1 MKILIDGRLISD
13 KETGISRYSEELLKI
28 YIDIYGKEN
37 ITLIVNESSEKN
49 FDGLKVIKTIYYP
62 FNILHFFKFH
72 KLLQTIE
79 FDIYHSMFYSN
90 SFFKVKNK
98 IYITTVHDL
107 MYKLVPNFFRKN
119 SFVNKLAIFYFDVIV
134 KRSLANS
141 DIIIAVSK
149 ATQND
154 IMNVYQKKSI
164 VITEGINDLTTT
176 DEKLEIDEKEIV
188 KNDYFLYVG
197 NNRPHKNLDF
207 LKECYLSSNTTK
219 KLIIVGHKGNNI
231 KEIDKNIIYTGYIND
246 FTLKLLYKNSSAFVF
261 PSLYEGFGLPILEA
275 ISLDTLVLSSNAG
288 SLSEF
293 GEYNI
298 KYFNPYKKE
307 ELISL
312 MNNIDNFTFD
322 TKAKDYLLNQYNWD
336 IVKEQIKNL
345 YKEYINV

>member
-1 MKILIDGRLISD
+1 M
-13 KETGISRYSEELLKI
+13 
-28 YIDIYGKEN
+28 
-37 ITLIVNESSEKN
+37 
-49 FDGLKVIKTIYYP
+49 YYP

-72 KLLQTIE
+72 KFLQTIE
-79 FDIYHSMFYSN
+79 FDVYHSMFYSN

-98 IYITTVHDL
+98 IYIITVHDL
-107 MYKLVPNFFRKN
+107 MYKLVPGFFRKN
-119 SFVNKLAIFYFDVIV
+119 GFVNKLAILYFDLIV

-141 DIIIAVSK
+141 DIIISVSK

-154 IMNVYQKKSI
+154 IMKVYKKTSL
-164 VITEGINDLTTT
+164 VITEGINDLTTA
-176 DEKLEIDEKEIV
+176 DERTEIDEKNII

-207 LKECYLSSNTTK
+207 LKNCYLTSETTK
-219 KLIIVGHKGNNI
+219 KLVIVGHRGIDI
-231 KEIDKNIIYTGYIND
+231 KKNDKNIIYTGYIND
-246 FTLKLLYKNSSAFVF
+246 FTLKFLYQNSSAFVF
-261 PSLYEGFGLPILEA
+261 PSLYEGFGLPVLEA
-275 ISLDTLVLSSNAG
+275 INFDTLVLSSNAG

-322 TKAKDYLLNQYNWD
+322 TKVKYYLLNQYNWD

-345 YKEYINV
+345 YKEKINV

>member
-13 KETGISRYSEELLKI
+13 KQTGISRYTEELLKI
-28 YIDIYGKEN
+28 YIDLHGKEN
-37 ITLIVNESSEKN
+37 IILIINESSEKN
-49 FDGLKVIKTIYYP
+49 FDGLKVIKTMYYP

-79 FDIYHSMFYSN
+79 FDIYHSTFYSN

-119 SFVNKLAIFYFDVIV
+119 SFVNKLAIYYFDFVV

-154 IMNVYQKKSI
+154 IMKVYQKKSI

-176 DEKLEIDEKEIV
+176 DERLEIDEKEIV

-322 TKAKDYLLNQYNWD
+322 TKAKNYLLNQYNWD